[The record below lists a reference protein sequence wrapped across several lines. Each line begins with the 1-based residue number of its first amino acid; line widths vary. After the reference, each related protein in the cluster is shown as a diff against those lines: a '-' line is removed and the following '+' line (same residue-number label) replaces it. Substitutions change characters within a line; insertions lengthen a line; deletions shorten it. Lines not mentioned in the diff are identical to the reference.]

1 MTYDLIDT
9 FKEYFK
15 NNKVILDSY
24 KMNDGYY
31 YLIKQDGT
39 MQRTVVKGNESDN
52 YELFEYLKIRDFY
65 SKYLNSNKAL
75 DTGYT
80 EELDKQ
86 KYSMAKKISSNNI
99 YTLFFYSNNI
109 LGLCSS
115 KLERESIPVEVFE
128 KGIQKY
134 YESLQKLG
142 TKREEKE
149 LLEISYNKE
158 EVEVN
163 RNKMIKAFYQVY
175 MDFQKHGE
183 KKGALIKIFLDETE
197 EEYERV
203 ANIYFTLKLFNTNS
217 NNIKFKNK
225 VYGVNNY
232 NYGLNSNKPYLEL
245 KSTPYKIGS
254 FISTQ
259 EIKLLNKIYIWLYNN
274 GSNKNVFK
282 LPIDWNFKGIPQEDD
297 DIKNKDMFVIK
308 INKETNMAKLGQSR
322 IDDFQ
327 YKTNFSTKIRR
338 FICKDYIRKVGEEF
352 QTENIYGLEW
362 YTNNIWIA
370 GNQKCE
376 RNFLRDSYYDYDAK
390 IAKSMLQNWKKDF
403 LRKYSNVFFELFQ
416 KEEESNFIKNLNEM
430 AIEILENMMIEEL
443 KEKKSMY
450 KSINVINLWIAFKKY
465 FNKKGEDIEMKIN
478 NIQDKCSE
486 IFSEIGKIE
495 TDEQYYYFAG
505 QVAFYLLNHSKASS
519 LTQDVTSPFIKAANL
534 KRLKEEL
541 KYLYEKYN
549 YDIYLNNSKFNN
561 ILSQLLLQEPETSVK
576 ENKDIILAGMLA
588 NNLFYSKKEI
598 DNGGN
603 EDGEN
608 E

>member
-39 MQRTVVKGNESDN
+39 MQKTVVKGNESDN

-86 KYSMAKKISSNNI
+86 KYTMAKKICSNNI
-99 YTLFFYSNNI
+99 YTLFFKNKCV
-109 LGLCSS
+109 LGLCNDQAI
-115 KLERESIPVEVFE
+115 KDAVPVEVFE

-142 TKREEKE
+142 TKKEERE
-149 LLEISYNKE
+149 LLEQFYQKE
-158 EVEVN
+158 EIEEN
-163 RNKMIKAFYQVY
+163 KYKMIKAFYQVY
-175 MDFQKHGE
+175 EDFSKQDKPKE
-183 KKGALIKIFLDETE
+183 IWIKIFLE
-197 EEYERV
+197 ESEERYERSG
-203 ANIYFTLKLFNTNS
+203 NIYFTLKLFNTND
-217 NNIKFKNK
+217 NNIKLENT

-232 NYGLNSNKPYLEL
+232 NYGLNSKKTYLEL
-245 KSTPYKIGS
+245 KTTPYKVS
-254 FISTQ
+254 SLVSTE
-259 EIKLLNKIYIWLYNN
+259 EINLLNKVYIWLYNN
-274 GSNKNVFK
+274 GINENILK
-282 LPIDWNFKGIPQEDD
+282 LPTDWKFRGIPKEQEE
-297 DIKNKDMFVIK
+297 IKNKDLFLIK
-308 INKETNMAKLGQSR
+308 VAGNNGVAR

-327 YKTNFSTKIRR
+327 YKTNFNTKIRR
-338 FICKDYIRKVGEEF
+338 FTCKDYIRKVGEEF

-416 KEEESNFIKNLNEM
+416 KEEESNFIKNLNGM
-430 AIEILENMMIEEL
+430 AIEILENTMIEEL

-486 IFSEIGKIE
+486 IFSRIGKIE

-588 NNLFYSKKEI
+588 NNLFYGKKEI